1 MSLSKKNEIRKSN
14 VKYKEREMESMKNML
29 KIQTILPWLL
39 LLGTISLYFI
49 YYVKYIGGILDAD
62 MSSELVLSELLARE
76 HSLISKNWLYST
88 EIRVLNTQ
96 LVYSFFFLFTHN
108 YMVVRVA
115 SRFAFIIILGL
126 CFFYFCYQAGLKK
139 WAPYLAAFLF
149 LPFSRDYA
157 EFVLLGDYY
166 IPHIAISFLSLGLVF
181 KTEKGSGKSKIIAF
195 VFLMLLSFIA
205 GLGGPRQVFIFYLPL
220 LLTALLRAYQ
230 THRFELKSVYPAFLF
245 SAIGYFVNAKILSK
259 AYSFSSWESLN
270 FQGYSMDM
278 FGRIIDGVLKVLGYC
293 EGEVF
298 SYNMIRNLVC
308 FAILAGFVLYVVF
321 VMRRGKELP
330 EEEKVTFL
338 YFSISVMVFTLLYV
352 FSNMNYEER
361 YLLPIFIF
369 LVPLL
374 GMSLEYH
381 NWHPMV
387 QIIVSI
393 TVFILVL
400 ASGLGVYKDFIT
412 TSNPDTLKNISVQLA
427 EEGYESGYATYWNG
441 NLMREFSNGKIDMY
455 CWEKD
460 IEEIIDVDMMFEWLQ
475 EKSHI
480 EKKPQGKVFI
490 LLSKEQI
497 ESCPLLRYQIED
509 RIIIEEE
516 NYRVYGFD
524 NYEYLISRLSTYT
537 YDLSKTEF
545 LNAGEYTGD
554 AWILPEAG
562 TTRGPH
568 MTLYTGVY
576 YITVVGENLGNLQM
590 TPTADFGEKTL
601 EAECIEQSDS
611 RVVYEVNVYENTHF
625 TEFIMLNAG
634 AGTMKVSGAFVERG
648 VN

>member
-220 LLTALLRAYQ
+220 FLTALLRSYQ
-230 THRFELKSVYPAFLF
+230 TRRFKLRSVYPTFLA
-245 SAIGYFVNAKILSK
+245 SVTGYLLNAKLLSK
-259 AYSFSSWESLN
+259 SYTFSSWDSLN
-270 FQGYSMDM
+270 FQGYSAEL
-278 FGRIIDGVLKVLGYC
+278 FGRIINGLLKATGFC

-298 SYNMIRNLVC
+298 SYNLIRNLVC
-308 FAILAGFVLYVVF
+308 FAILAGLILYVVF
-321 VMRRGKELP
+321 AMRSSRKLP
-330 EEEKVTFL
+330 EEEKITFL
-338 YFSISVMVFTLLYV
+338 YFSLAFVVYALLYT
-352 FSNMNYEER
+352 FTDMNYEDR
-361 YLLPIFIF
+361 YLLPVIIF
-369 LVPLL
+369 LLPLF
-374 GMSLEYH
+374 GMSLENH
-381 NWHPMV
+381 NWHPIA
-387 QIIVSI
+387 QKIVSI
-393 TVFILVL
+393 SVFLMIL
-400 ASGLGVYKDFIT
+400 ASSLGVYKDFVA
-412 TSNPDTLKNISVQLA
+412 TSNSDSLKNISQQLA
-427 EEGYESGYATYWNG
+427 QEGYESGYATYWNG
-441 NLMREFSNGKIDMY
+441 NLVREFSNGIIDMY

-475 EKSHI
+475 EKRHL
-480 EKKPQGKVFI
+480 EEKPQGKVFI
-490 LLSKEQI
+490 LLTKGQQET
-497 ESCPLLRYQIED
+497 CPLLRYGLED
-509 RIIIEEE
+509 RLILSNEE
-516 NYRVYGFD
+516 YVVYGFD
-524 NYEYLISRLSTYT
+524 SYEVMIARLSSFT

-545 LNAGEYTGD
+545 LNAGEYKEGV
-554 AWILPEAG
+554 WIIPEAG

-568 MTLYTGVY
+568 MTLYSGTY
-576 YITVVGENLGNLQM
+576 YVTIKGGNLNNLQM
-590 TPTADFGEKTL
+590 TAKSDFGEKTL

-611 RVVYEVNVYENTHF
+611 RVVYEVNVYENAHF
-625 TEFIMLNAG
+625 TEFVMQNAG
-634 AGTMKVSGAFVERG
+634 TGTMTVSGVLIERG
-648 VN
+648 TE